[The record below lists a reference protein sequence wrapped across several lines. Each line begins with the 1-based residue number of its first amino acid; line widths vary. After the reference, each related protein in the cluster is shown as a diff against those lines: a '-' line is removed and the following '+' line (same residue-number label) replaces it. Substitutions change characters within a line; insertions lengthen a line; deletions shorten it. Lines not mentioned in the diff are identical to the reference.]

1 MDYTFAGQGNKINVE
16 DLMQNLK
23 SPRTLNSNILEIPDF
38 PEKIGEFELESG
50 GVISKLE
57 SSFSK
62 SVGALEKAFKDNLK
76 ILRQNFKK

>member
-1 MDYTFAGQGNKINVE
+1 MEYTFGGGLGNKINIE
-16 DLMQNLK
+16 DMMKNPM

-57 SSFSK
+57 SSF
-62 SVGALEKAFKDNLK
+62 
-76 ILRQNFKK
+76 